1 MESKSS
7 VIFENIHNRKSVRHY
22 NGKPADKEQLLQ
34 LIKAGM
40 AAPSAK
46 NIQPWAFIGIT
57 DAKTLETL
65 AAELPF
71 AKMLPSAG
79 SAIVVCGDLI
89 KASEESHPDMW
100 AQDCSAA
107 TENILLGAEALGLGA
122 VWTACWPHRIRSAY
136 VASVLG
142 VPEHIV
148 PFCVI
153 AIGHSTGE
161 DLPINKFQQ
170 DNIRW
175 EKW

>member
-1 MESKSS
+1 MEEKLS
-7 VIFENIHNRKSVRHY
+7 IILENIYSRKSVRHF
-22 NGKPADKEQLLQ
+22 NGKPADREQLME

-57 DAKTLETL
+57 SADTLEKL
-65 AAELPF
+65 AIELPF

-79 SAIVVCGDLI
+79 SAIAVCGDLI

-107 TENILLGAEALGLGA
+107 TENILLAAEAMGLGA
-122 VWTACWPHRIRSAY
+122 VWTACWPHRGRSAY
-136 VASVLG
+136 AATILG

-148 PFCVI
+148 PFCII
-153 AIGHSTGE
+153 AVGHSTGE
-161 DLPINKFQQ
+161 DIPINKYRQ